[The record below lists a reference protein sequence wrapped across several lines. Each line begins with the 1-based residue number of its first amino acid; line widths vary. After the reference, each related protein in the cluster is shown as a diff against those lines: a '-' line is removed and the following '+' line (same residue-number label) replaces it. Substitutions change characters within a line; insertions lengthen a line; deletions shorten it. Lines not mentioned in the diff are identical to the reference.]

1 MEKLILSEDEISRI
15 CGRLASEIEPKLKE
29 DDNGIPIFVGQ
40 ERCSAFPV

>member
-29 DDNGIPIFVGQ
+29 DDKD
-40 ERCSAFPV
+40 ERQRSITDKTKMKI